1 MIWMPISEKQ
11 KMILAF
17 PYTKKYQSLICD
29 GAVRTGKTSIMT
41 IAFIDWAM
49 REFDQTNFAICG
61 KTVGSAIKNIVVP
74 YMALS
79 YAKKRYRLHF
89 TRSDNKLVVSRGR
102 RKNVFYIYGGKD
114 ESSYMLIQGITLAG
128 VLFDEVALMTRS
140 FVEQALARCL
150 SHKDRRYF
158 FNCNPG
164 PPNHWFYVEWIK
176 EHEKHRALHLHFLM
190 PDNPILDAD
199 TIREAEAMYSGVFYQ
214 RYVLGEWVQAEGL
227 IYRQFADNP
236 ARYTISPMEV
246 PHLMEINA
254 AFDPGG
260 TRSAHA
266 FVATGITP
274 RHEQLV
280 ALRSER
286 HDAKDTT
293 PKDVDRMAVEF
304 VGEIIRQYGRCDYL
318 YWDNEAQVLG
328 RGIKVAV
335 EAAYP
340 QVSVRPC
347 YKGQIIDRIHLISR
361 LMGQDRFK
369 LTTDCATLR
378 EALEQALWDEDHD
391 DERLDDGTTP
401 IDDLD
406 ALEYTFSN
414 QMARFFD

>member
-1 MIWMPISEKQ
+1 M
-11 KMILAF
+11 LF
-17 PYTKKYQSLICD
+17 
-29 GAVRTGKTSIMT
+29 
-41 IAFIDWAM
+41 
-49 REFDQTNFAICG
+49 
-61 KTVGSAIKNIVVP
+61 
-74 YMALS
+74 
-79 YAKKRYRLHF
+79 
-89 TRSDNKLVVSRGR
+89 RS
-102 RKNVFYIYGGKD
+102 
-114 ESSYMLIQGITLAG
+114 
-128 VLFDEVALMTRS
+128 
-140 FVEQALARCL
+140 
-150 SHKDRRYF
+150 
-158 FNCNPG
+158 
-164 PPNHWFYVEWIK
+164 
-176 EHEKHRALHLHFLM
+176 
-190 PDNPILDAD
+190 
-199 TIREAEAMYSGVFYQ
+199 REAEAMYSGVFYQ

-236 ARYTISPMEV
+236 ARYTISSMEV

-361 LMGQDRFK
+361 LMGLDRFK

-414 QMARFFD
+414 QMARFF